1 MLVQNQ
7 KLINHDNLRFLNR
20 SRATR
25 IYLDNKPN
33 LLDPVMDDIYI
44 IAIPH
49 KDNHNFQL
57 GDTLTAYSEY
67 SGTIFQN
74 KTFTIFANIDM
85 ELLFECRNINT
96 QKYAYFAVIENY
108 SIH

>member
-1 MLVQNQ
+1 MLVQ
-7 KLINHDNLRFLNR
+7 KFINHDNLQFVNR

-33 LLDPVMDDIYI
+33 LLDPIIDNIYI

-49 KDNHNFQL
+49 SDNDNFQL
-57 GDTLTAYSEY
+57 GDTLTAYSKY
-67 SGTIFQN
+67 SGTVFQN

-85 ELLFECRNINT
+85 QLLFEYRHINT
-96 QKYAYFAVIENY
+96 NKYAYFAVIENQNT
-108 SIH
+108 IH